1 MYKLLIIDDEP
12 LVLAGIRAMIRWEEL
27 HIEICGAASNG
38 SQGWDI
44 MRTEKPDIVLTDIKM
59 PVMSGLELLKK
70 NA

>member
-44 MRTEKPDIVLTDIKM
+44 MRTENRILSSRI
-59 PVMSGLELLKK
+59 LKCP
-70 NA
+70 